1 MRILVTGGAGFI
13 GSAVVRRAV
22 LDGHDVL
29 TVDKLTYA
37 GSLKAL
43 AAVENSARHRFLKTD
58 VSDGTA
64 MAAAFKDFCP
74 DCVLHLAAESHVD
87 RSIDDPSPFIETN
100 IRGTF
105 VMLETAVRYWNGLS
119 ETAQKEFRFVHVSTD
134 EVFGSAMD
142 GGMFDINSP
151 YAPNSPYAASK
162 AAADHLARAWGH
174 SYGLPVVVTNCSNNY
189 GPFQH
194 AEKLIPT
201 VIRHALA
208 GAPIPIYGKGLNV
221 RDWLYVDDHA
231 AGLLSAALHGTAP
244 NTYLFG
250 GRSDV
255 TNLVVTNLLCEIL
268 DAKRPLASGKS
279 YADQIT
285 FVRDRPG
292 HDYRYA
298 VDSSFVERALGWS
311 PVEVLKSG
319 LVRTIDWYLA
329 NPEWLAQPQDLGR
342 LGLARG
348 TENEKKQ

>member
-13 GSAVVRRAV
+13 GSAVVRRAIS
-22 LDGHDVL
+22 DGHDVL

-43 AAVENSARHRFLKTD
+43 AAVEKSPSHRFIKAD
-58 VSDGTA
+58 VSDGVA
-64 MAAAFKDFCP
+64 MSAAFKEFSPDF
-74 DCVLHLAAESHVD
+74 VLHLAAESHVD

-105 VMLETAVRYWNGLS
+105 VMLETAVRYWNGLPDDR
-119 ETAQKEFRFVHVSTD
+119 KKKFRFVHVSTD
-134 EVFGSAMD
+134 EVFGSID
-142 GGMFDINSP
+142 GDGKFVAESP

-189 GPFQH
+189 GPYQH
-194 AEKLIPT
+194 GEKLIPT
-201 VIRHALA
+201 VIRHALS
-208 GAPIPIYGKGLNV
+208 GAQIPIYGKGANV

-231 AGLLSAALHGTAP
+231 AGLLAAALRGSSP
-244 NTYLFG
+244 STYLFG
-250 GRSDV
+250 GQSDV
-255 TNLVVTNLLCEIL
+255 TNLVVTNLLCKIL
-268 DAKRPLASGKS
+268 DERRPLSGGKS
-279 YADQIT
+279 YSDQIT
-285 FVRDRPG
+285 FVTDRPG

-298 VDSSFVERALGWS
+298 VDSSYAEQKLAWA
-311 PVEVLKSG
+311 PAEVLESG

-329 NPEWLAQPQDLGR
+329 NPDWLAKPQGLGR

-348 TENEKKQ
+348 TVNEK

>member
-1 MRILVTGGAGFI
+1 M
-13 GSAVVRRAV
+13 RRAIS
-22 LDGHDVL
+22 DGHHVL

-43 AAVENSARHRFLKTD
+43 AAAEKSASHQLLKAD
-58 VSDGTA
+58 VGDGPA
-64 MAAAFKDFCP
+64 MSAAFKDFSP
-74 DCVLHLAAESHVD
+74 DFVLHLAAESHVD

-105 VMLETAVRYWNGLS
+105 VMLETAVRYWNNLS
-119 ETAQKEFRFVHVSTD
+119 DVGRTQFRFVHVSTD
-134 EVFGSAMD
+134 EVFGSIVD
-142 GGMFDINSP
+142 GGMFDHRSP

-162 AAADHLARAWGH
+162 AAADHLARAWGR

-189 GPFQH
+189 GPYQH

-208 GAPIPIYGKGLNV
+208 GAPIPIYGNGLNV

-231 AGLLSAALHGTAP
+231 AGLLAAALRGTSS

-255 TNLVVTNLLCEIL
+255 TNLAITNLLCEIL
-268 DAKRPLASGKS
+268 DTKRPLSSGKS
-279 YADQIT
+279 YRHQIA
-285 FVRDRPG
+285 FVKDRPG

-298 VDSSFVERALGWS
+298 VDSSYAEHELGWR
-311 PVEVLKSG
+311 PLEILKSG
-319 LVRTIDWYLA
+319 LVRTIDWYLT
-329 NPEWLAQPQDLGR
+329 NPEWLVQPQDLGR

-348 TENEKKQ
+348 IKNEKKQ

>member
-13 GSAVVRRAV
+13 GSAVVRRAISE
-22 LDGHDVL
+22 GHDVL

-43 AAVENSARHRFLKTD
+43 AAVQKYASHQFIKAD
-58 VSDGTA
+58 VSDGAA
-64 MAAAFKDFCP
+64 MSAAFKSFAP
-74 DCVLHLAAESHVD
+74 NFVLHLAAESHVD

-105 VMLETAVRYWNGLS
+105 VMLETAVRHFNGLS
-119 ETAQKEFRFVHVSTD
+119 DTAKKQFRFVHVSTD
-134 EVFGSAMD
+134 EVFGSVMD
-142 GGMFDINSP
+142 GGMFKADSP

-162 AAADHLARAWGH
+162 AAADHLARAWGR
-174 SYGLPVVVTNCSNNY
+174 SYGLPVIVTNCSNNY
-189 GPFQH
+189 GPYQH

-208 GAPIPIYGKGLNV
+208 GAPIPIYGNGLNV

-231 AGLLSAALHGTAP
+231 AGLLAAALRGASP

-268 DAKRPLASGKS
+268 DTKRPLRDGKS
-279 YADQIT
+279 YADQIA
-285 FVRDRPG
+285 FVKDRPG

-298 VDSSFVERALGWS
+298 VDSSYTERELNWS
-311 PVEVLKSG
+311 PAEALKSG

-329 NPEWLAQPQDLGR
+329 NPEWLAPPQDLGR

-348 TENEKKQ
+348 IENEKQQ